1 MFVSTAW
8 YCNLKLTISRLV
20 QYVILWRRRLEQLL
34 QLFYSVHVYSKMG
47 NVAPH
52 ALVTRW
58 SPRYHK
64 AERFRPLKFRYE
76 PRILISGATFLP
88 SLKLRWN
95 SCNLAISITGL
106 VENFLITQV
115 VARMYRVLSVQDL
128 GNSIEWTFKIRP
140 DVGSSTI
147 MVLRTPGLAGKGKG
161 TWAAGT
167 FQEPSNFGNISMLTT
182 PGHYPVSDCTVRLG
196 CWPRGAI

>member
-1 MFVSTAW
+1 MASTIRRIIA
-8 YCNLKLTISRLV
+8 
-20 QYVILWRRRLEQLL
+20 VILLRTRLLENGKRR
-34 QLFYSVHVYSKMG
+34 STCASHS
-47 NVAPH
+47 
-52 ALVTRW
+52 

-128 GNSIEWTFKIRP
+128 GHSIEWTFKIRP

-182 PGHYPVSDCTVRLG
+182 PGHYPVSDCTVRLS
-196 CWPRGAI
+196 CWPRPPEGLLRACRC